1 LQVEKTT
8 NEKPEKESKNKKN
21 FKAKHATKLFS
32 ATGDRH
38 C

>member
-1 LQVEKTT
+1 LKTT
-8 NEKPEKESKNKKN
+8 NEKPEKEYEINL
-21 FKAKHATKLFS
+21 KAKHATKLFS

>member
-1 LQVEKTT
+1 MKNNKQ
-8 NEKPEKESKNKKN
+8 KPGKRKKKN
-21 FKAKHATKLFS
+21 LKAKHATKLFS

>member
-1 LQVEKTT
+1 MKNNKQKTW
-8 NEKPEKESKNKKN
+8 KKNKKYL
-21 FKAKHATKLFS
+21 KAKQATKLFS

>member
-1 LQVEKTT
+1 MQDEKTT
-8 NEKPEKESKNKKN
+8 NKKTWKKN
-21 FKAKHATKLFS
+21 HKKNLKAKHATKLFS